1 MTCGFAQNQYGGK
14 TLEYFRHMISSFKP
28 NEISIV
34 SLLCACTHL
43 RNLSPGMEVHGYIFH
58 FRFSDNIFIASAL
71 VDMYSKC
78 GRLDIAIQVIEN
90 SQEKTVG
97 IDNSAEE
104 EKQINHKH
112 QKLHE
117 KFKSRKTTEPHINPL
132 LPERLQERRRESSP
146 PLYTMTIT
154 D

>member
-1 MTCGFAQNQYGGK
+1 MRYPLSVFYVHVLIFAILVQVWKFMATFSISDFQMTY
-14 TLEYFRHMISSFKP
+14 
-28 NEISIV
+28 
-34 SLLCACTHL
+34 
-43 RNLSPGMEVHGYIFH
+43 LSHQP
-58 FRFSDNIFIASAL
+58 

-90 SQEKTVG
+90 SQENTVG
-97 IDNSAEE
+97 IDNNAEE

-117 KFKSRKTTEPHINPL
+117 KFKLRKTTEPHINPL

-146 PLYTMTIT
+146 PLYIMTIT
-154 D
+154 G